1 MLILMMISETKLDNT
16 FPNEWFLIDR
26 FHELVRLDINKNVG
40 SILLIVRE
48 DIPTKVLPFQTSPVE

>member
-1 MLILMMISETKLDNT
+1 MMISETKLDNT
-16 FPNEWFLIDR
+16 FPKEWFLIDG

-48 DIPTKVLPFQTSPVE
+48 DIPTKVLPSQTSPVE